1 MGNYTEM
8 EMEQRTPLT
17 RVQAEPGVGLSAE
30 QVKERFACH
39 ADNYK
44 VESSTMSVSDIVK
57 SA

>member
-17 RVQAEPGVGLSAE
+17 RVKADPGIGLSAA

-44 VESSTMSVSDIVK
+44 VECVYLF
-57 SA
+57 